1 MFSVPQGRSG
11 NLVVGQMMQEFMTES
26 DLFTEEI
33 DGNYYLEGIY
43 MQGDVLNNNKR
54 VYPTGVLEES
64 VKNYME
70 TRVNGKSA
78 WGELGHPD
86 SPKINLDKAA
96 ILVESLIQ
104 KGNDYY
110 GKAKVCHEDCPC
122 GKILRGLIKT
132 GGRVGV
138 SSRGLGTANK
148 GRWQEEDANMVETFI
163 LRAIDV
169 VADPSA
175 PDAMV
180 QAIKE
185 EKTYILDDSTGDVM
199 ELNEETYKIFE
210 SKLTVLPVRNDDRQ
224 EKVFMAMKNFLN
236 SLRNNT
242 K

>member
-1 MFSVPQGRSG
+1 MFGVQQGRTGS
-11 NLVVGQMMQEFMTES
+11 LVVGHMMQECMTES
-26 DLFTEEI
+26 ELFTEEQ
-33 DGNYYLEGIY
+33 DGSWFVEGIF

-54 VYPTGVLEES
+54 VYPTKVLDDS
-64 VKNYME
+64 VKQYID
-70 TRVNGKSA
+70 TRVAGKSA

-96 ILVESLIQ
+96 ILVQSLLQ

-110 GKAKVCHEDCPC
+110 GKAVVCHEDCPC

-148 GRWQEEDANMVETFI
+148 GKWEEEDCNLVESFI

-180 QAIKE
+180 QAIRE
-185 EKTYILDDSTGDVM
+185 EKTYILDDSTGEVT
-199 ELNEETYKIFE
+199 ELNEESYKMFE
-210 SKLTVLPVRNDDRQ
+210 SQLTVLPVRQSDRK
-224 EKVFMAMKNFLN
+224 EKTFIAMRNFLN
-236 SLRNNT
+236 SLRSNT